1 METVFDIE
9 TDGLLDVLTK
19 IHVMSWSN
27 DMGEVKHTHDY
38 DEMRYVLLNSETLVG
53 HNIIRFDIPAV
64 EKLLGIKVKAR
75 LIDTLALSW
84 YINHGRMK
92 HGLEGYGEE
101 YGVPKPVI
109 KDWNTLTPQEYAHRC
124 DEDVKINNRLWRDLD
139 LKLNKLYRDAPED
152 KNRLIDYLSFKLDCA
167 REQEELQW
175 KLDVPKAQAAYDEI
189 SRLKEEK
196 VEQLADAMPKRV
208 LTKTVKQPKR
218 DRYKKDGNLS
228 SDWENWFGLCKQY
241 RQPDTTLDF
250 VVEKGR
256 ERGNPNSNDQVKDW
270 LYSLGWKPVTYKF
283 TRNKVTGNEKR
294 IEQVRK
300 GSELCQSVRDLS
312 SVDAA
317 VDLLDGLTVLTHRA
331 GILKG
336 FLEGHTDGYLQAGVA
351 GLTNT
356 FRFKHFKPLVNLPSV
371 DKPYGDV
378 IRGCLIAPEGYML
391 CGADMTSLEDT
402 TKRHYMKPLDPDYV
416 NEMSREGFDPHL
428 DLAKYYYESV
438 LVSTIEEEERKLK
451 GILTAGKKSPSLV
464 NILASLRASLKSYN
478 DGEVDLKK
486 LRKSYKVV
494 NYSATYG
501 VGAAKL
507 ARETGMSER
516 DAKSLLKAFWSRNW
530 AIEKVASAAKT
541 REVLEGMWLKNPVSG
556 FWHSLRSE
564 KDRFSTLNQSTGV
577 FCFDT
582 WVALCRENGIKCVGQ
597 FHDEVIALVKKGDE
611 GNVESIMHDAAI
623 KLNQKVK
630 LNVPLGTDVQFGNT
644 YADIH

>member
-1 METVFDIE
+1 MTTVFDIE
-9 TDGLLDVLTK
+9 TDGLLNEMTK
-19 IHVMSWSN
+19 IHVLSYS
-27 DMGEVKHTHDY
+27 DDGKTIHHTHDY
-38 DEMRYVLLNSETLVG
+38 DEMREFFATRKTIAG
-53 HNIIRFDIPAV
+53 HNIVRFDAPAV
-64 EKLLGIKVKAR
+64 EKILGIKIEAR
-75 LIDTLALSW
+75 MIDTLALSW
-84 YINHGRMK
+84 YINHTRMK

-124 DEDVKINNRLWRDLD
+124 DEDVRINVRLLRDLD
-139 LKLNKLYRDAPED
+139 IKLNKLYRDTPED
-152 KNRLIDYLSFKLDCA
+152 KDRLIDYLSFKLDCA
-167 REQEELQW
+167 REQEELRW

-196 VEQLADAMPKRV
+196 VEQLADAMPKRI
-208 LTKTVKQPKR
+208 LERMATQPKVMH
-218 DRYKKDGNLS
+218 KKDGELS
-228 SDWENWFGLCKQY
+228 SHGEKWIALCKEYKQSV
-241 RQPDTTLDF
+241 TTIGF
-250 VVEKGR
+250 KVKTGE

-270 LYSLGWKPVTYKF
+270 LRSLGWEPRTYKF
-283 TRNKVTGNEKR
+283 VRDKKSGDTRQ

-300 GSELCQSVRDLS
+300 GSDLCSSVRKLS
-312 SVDAA
+312 AVDPA

-331 GILKG
+331 GILKS
-336 FLEGHTDGYLQAGVA
+336 FLEGHTDGYLQAGVS

-378 IRGCLIAPEGYML
+378 IRGCLIAPEGYVL

-416 NEMSREGFDPHL
+416 QEMSREGFDPHL
-428 DLAKYYYESV
+428 DLALHAGVIKQGDIDMHNSG
-438 LVSTIEEEERKLK
+438 ER
-451 GILTAGKKSPSLV
+451 
-464 NILASLRASLKSYN
+464 SLK
-478 DGEVDLKK
+478 E
-486 LRKSYKVV
+486 LRKNYKVV

-501 VGAAKL
+501 IGAAAL
-507 ARETGMSER
+507 ARGTGMSKK
-516 DAKSLLKAFWSRNW
+516 ASQTLLDAFWSRNW
-530 AIEKVASAAKT
+530 AIEKVASGAKT
-541 REVLEGMWLKNPVSG
+541 KEVLEGMWLKNPVSG
-556 FWHSLRSE
+556 FWHSLRSD

-582 WVALCRENGIKCVGQ
+582 WVSLCRNEGIKCVGQ

-611 GNVESIMHDAAI
+611 ATVEKIMHDAAI

-644 YADIH
+644 YAEIH

>member
-1 METVFDIE
+1 MTAVFDIE
-9 TDGLLDVLTK
+9 TDGLLNEMTK
-19 IHVMSWSN
+19 IHVLSYS
-27 DMGEVKHTHDY
+27 DDGKTTHHTHDY
-38 DEMRYVLLNSETLVG
+38 DEMREFFATRKTIAG
-53 HNIIRFDIPAV
+53 HNLVRFDAPAV
-64 EKLLGIKVKAR
+64 EMILGIKIEAR
-75 LIDTLALSW
+75 MIDTLALSW

-124 DEDVKINNRLWRDLD
+124 NEDVKINNRLWRDLG
-139 LKLNKLYRDAPED
+139 LKLDNLYKDAKED
-152 KNRLIDYLSFKLDCA
+152 KDRLIDYLSFKLECA
-167 REQEELQW
+167 QEQEELQW

-189 SRLKEEK
+189 SQLKEEK
-196 VEQLADAMPKRV
+196 VEQLADAMPKRI
-208 LTKTVKQPKR
+208 LERMATKPKVMH
-218 DRYKKDGNLS
+218 KKDGELS
-228 SDWENWFGLCKQY
+228 SHGEKWVALCKEYKQSV
-241 RQPDTTLDF
+241 TTIGF
-250 VVEKGR
+250 KVKTGE

-270 LYSLGWKPVTYKF
+270 LRSLGWEPRTFKF
-283 TRNKVTGNEKR
+283 VRDKKSGDTRQ

-300 GSELCQSVRDLS
+300 GSELCQSVRELS
-312 SVDAA
+312 SNDPA

-331 GILKG
+331 GILKS
-336 FLEGHTDGYLQAGVA
+336 FLEGHTDGYLQASVA

-378 IRGCLIAPEGYML
+378 IRGCLIAPEGYVL

-428 DLAKYYYESV
+428 DLALHAGLIKQSDIDMHN
-438 LVSTIEEEERKLK
+438 SGER
-451 GILTAGKKSPSLV
+451 
-464 NILASLRASLKSYN
+464 SLK
-478 DGEVDLKK
+478 E
-486 LRKSYKVV
+486 LRKNYKVV

-501 VGAAKL
+501 IGAAAL
-507 ARETGMSER
+507 ARGTGMSKK
-516 DAKSLLKAFWSRNW
+516 ASQTLLDAFWSRNW
-530 AIEKVASAAKT
+530 AIEKVASGATTK
-541 REVLEGMWLKNPVSG
+541 EVLEGMWLKNPVSG

-582 WVALCRENGIKCVGQ
+582 WVALCRKNGIKCIGQ
-597 FHDEVIALVKKGDE
+597 FHDEVIALVERGKE
-611 GNVESIMHDAAI
+611 GHVEEIMHDAAI
-623 KLNQKVK
+623 KLNEKVK

>member
-1 METVFDIE
+1 MTTVFDIE
-9 TDGLLDVLTK
+9 TDGLLDEMTK

-38 DEMRYVLLNSETLVG
+38 DEMRYVLLNTGTLVG

-84 YINHGRMK
+84 YINHGRIK
-92 HGLEGYGEE
+92 HGLEVYGEE

-124 DEDVKINNRLWRDLD
+124 DEDVKINNRLWRDLS
-139 LKLNKLYRDAPED
+139 LKLDKLYKDTPED
-152 KNRLIDYLSFKLDCA
+152 KERLIDYLSFKLDCA
-167 REQEELQW
+167 REQEDLRW
-175 KLDVPKAQAAYDEI
+175 KLDVPRAQAAYDEI
-189 SRLKEEK
+189 SRLKEDK
-196 VEQLADAMPKRV
+196 VEQLAEAMPKRI
-208 LTKTVKQPKR
+208 LERMANKPKVMH
-218 DRYKKDGNLS
+218 KKDGELS
-228 SDWENWFGLCKQY
+228 SHGEKWVALCKEYKQSV
-241 RQPDTTLDF
+241 TTTGF
-250 VVEKGR
+250 KVKTGE
-256 ERGNPNSNDQVKDW
+256 ERGNPTNNQVKDW
-270 LYSLGWKPVTYKF
+270 LRSLGWEPRTFKF
-283 TRNKVTGNEKR
+283 VRDKSSGETRQ

-300 GSELCQSVRDLS
+300 GSDLCSSVRELS
-312 SVDAA
+312 AVDPA

-331 GILKG
+331 GILKS

-378 IRGCLIAPEGYML
+378 IRGCLIAPEGYVL

-416 NEMSREGFDPHL
+416 QEMSREGFDPHL
-428 DLAKYYYESV
+428 DLALHAGLIKQSDIDMHN
-438 LVSTIEEEERKLK
+438 SGER
-451 GILTAGKKSPSLV
+451 
-464 NILASLRASLKSYN
+464 SLK
-478 DGEVDLKK
+478 E
-486 LRKSYKVV
+486 LRKNYKVV

-501 VGAAKL
+501 IGAAAL
-507 ARETGMSER
+507 ARGTGMSKK
-516 DAKSLLKAFWSRNW
+516 ASQTLLDAFWSRNW
-530 AIEKVASAAKT
+530 AIEKVASGAKT
-541 REVLEGMWLKNPVSG
+541 KEVLEGMWLKNPVSG
-556 FWHSLRSE
+556 FWHSLRSD

-582 WVALCRENGIKCVGQ
+582 WVALCRTNGIKCVGQ
-597 FHDEVIALVKKGDE
+597 FHDEVIALVERGKE
-611 GNVESIMHDAAI
+611 GHVEEIMHDAAI